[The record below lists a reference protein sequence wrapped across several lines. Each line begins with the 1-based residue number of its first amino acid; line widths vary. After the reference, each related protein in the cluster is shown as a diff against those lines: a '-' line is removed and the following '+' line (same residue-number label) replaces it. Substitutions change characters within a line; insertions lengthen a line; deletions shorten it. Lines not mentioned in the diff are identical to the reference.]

1 LRKDQLGDSIVSEKR
16 CGCCLTISLTAVSS
30 TALFKICFCILV
42 LTLLNFFNQMDKV
55 HSTIKSLECVDILQV
70 NVKEDTDIVHSGHGS
85 GTVRL
90 LVM

>member
-1 LRKDQLGDSIVSEKR
+1 MWLLPYYLVNCSIKYCTLE
-16 CGCCLTISLTAVSS
+16 
-30 TALFKICFCILV
+30 ICFCILV